1 MKKIL
6 FGIFAHPDDEA
17 FGPAGT
23 ILDEVHRGTELHLIC
38 LTGGENGENP
48 DNAIDLKE
56 TRLKEWRAAGAL
68 LGASSMHH
76 LGFIDGTLNNQ
87 DQLKAAGMIE
97 RIILDTIDTRDAVVE
112 CMSMD
117 LNGVTGHIDHIV
129 ASRMTCLVY
138 ERLKRQGVPIN
149 TVRLACV
156 TNEQVPVASIDFV
169 FMEQGR
175 EQEMINETVDARK
188 YQDEIRA
195 IIACHHSQRKDGIN
209 LIETR
214 GATLGIDTFTMYQ

>member
-17 FGPAGT
+17 FGPSGT
-23 ILDEVHRGTELHLIC
+23 LLDEVQNGTELHLIC

-48 DNAIDLKE
+48 DNVIDLGE
-56 TRLKEWRAAGAL
+56 TRLEEWRNAGTL
-68 LGASSMHH
+68 LGATSMHH
-76 LGFIDGTLNNQ
+76 LGFIDGTLNNH
-87 DQLKAAGMIE
+87 DQLKAAAMIE
-97 RIILDTIDTRDAVVE
+97 RIILDTINTRDAVVE

-129 ASRMTCLVY
+129 ASRTTCLVY
-138 ERLKRQGVPIN
+138 ERLKRKGLPIDK
-149 TVRLACV
+149 VRLACA
-156 TNEQVPVASIDFV
+156 TNEQAPTASIDFV

-175 EQEMINETVDARK
+175 KQDVINETVDART

-195 IIACHHSQRKDGIN
+195 IIACHYSQRKDGMN

-214 GATLGIDTFTMYQ
+214 GATLGIDTFIVYR

>member
-17 FGPAGT
+17 FGPSGT
-23 ILDEVHRGTELHLIC
+23 LLDEVHRGTELHLIC

-48 DNAIDLKE
+48 DNAIDLKG

-76 LGFIDGTLNNQ
+76 LGFTDGTLNNQ
-87 DQLKAAGMIE
+87 DQLKAAAMIE
-97 RIILDTIDTRDAVVE
+97 RIILDTVDTRDVLVE
-112 CMSMD
+112 CISMD

-129 ASRMTCLVY
+129 ASRTTCLVY